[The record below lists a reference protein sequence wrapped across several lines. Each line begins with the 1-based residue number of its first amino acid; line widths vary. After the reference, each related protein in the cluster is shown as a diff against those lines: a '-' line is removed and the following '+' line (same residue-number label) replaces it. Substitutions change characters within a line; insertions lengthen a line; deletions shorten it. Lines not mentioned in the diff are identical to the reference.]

1 MWTQDR
7 GWRFLIQRRLP
18 GLTGGWNPKRKL
30 LSAPRRPSSP
40 SALSRPRARP
50 GPTSR
55 ERAGGRGWRGDAR
68 ARPRAGGRGGRA
80 RCPAWRTAVSE
91 SAVGGCGNAERPC
104 GSRAPGLRSSEVT
117 RDGPGAREVSAGPGH
132 EWRRPPAW
140 ALTPLLPRRRGRG
153 AGPGSR
159 RLLSARRG
167 RCALSRRACHP
178 APAPA
183 AQASGA
189 RRRALPPL
197 FCLDLGRRGSSSLV
211 VCVPPP
217 RVVARMRR
225 RAARRPI
232 GCGLAHAPRSS
243 ARLPPRPP
251 LSLFS
256 TISKPVRKMLA
267 VVTGCGGPAPPGS
280 PPPPRSRPPLR
291 SSQW

>member
-1 MWTQDR
+1 MKD
-7 GWRFLIQRRLP
+7 P
-18 GLTGGWNPKRKL
+18 GSATVDEPSAPDSKL

-55 ERAGGRGWRGDAR
+55 ERAGGRGRRGDAR

-104 GSRAPGLRSSEVT
+104 ESRAPGLRSSEVT

-217 RVVARMRR
+217 P
-225 RAARRPI
+225 ARRS
-232 GCGLAHAPRSS
+232 AHAPACS
-243 ARLPPRPP
+243 AAPYWLRTRAC
-251 LSLFS
+251 SE
-256 TISKPVRKMLA
+256 VR
-267 VVTGCGGPAPPGS
+267 GPTSAAPS
-280 PPPPRSRPPLR
+280 PQLILNDL
-291 SSQW
+291 